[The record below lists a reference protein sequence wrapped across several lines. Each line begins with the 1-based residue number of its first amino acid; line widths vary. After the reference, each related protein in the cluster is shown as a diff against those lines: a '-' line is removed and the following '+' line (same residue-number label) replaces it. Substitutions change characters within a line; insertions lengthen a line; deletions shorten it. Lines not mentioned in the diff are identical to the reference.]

1 MLRLVEEGTLSLDAR
16 ARVLLWNVLSDTTEG
31 AWPMVELLDST
42 LVGGGR
48 DTDARVGVLR
58 RPVTDC
64 PSSGILRSTLT
75 ERASMRRSL
84 PAIALVALLSLLAA
98 CGGGDDGDTDTDAA
112 ASGDESSTTGEGVCA
127 QSDATDLL
135 AEICDKGT
143 LTVSTDPAYPPQSS
157 LNEQTGEYEGFDID
171 VATEIANRLGVDVA
185 WEAPA
190 WDVITAGSWNGRW
203 DTTVGSMTP
212 TNDRQ
217 EVLYFTEPYNFTPAV
232 VVVPADD
239 ESVIDLTTDL
249 DGKKIGVCSGCTY
262 DQFLTKDLAIDG
274 YEFDFVIDDAEIS
287 GYDTDTTALQDLA
300 NGRLDAVITSVTTA
314 QGYIDAGNPVKI
326 VGDPVFYEP
335 LAVGFDKSSDPASQ
349 GLFEAVDAIVADL
362 HEDGTLTALSEEWYG
377 LDLTT
382 QQ

>member
-1 MLRLVEEGTLSLDAR
+1 
-16 ARVLLWNVLSDTTEG
+16 
-31 AWPMVELLDST
+31 
-42 LVGGGR
+42 
-48 DTDARVGVLR
+48 
-58 RPVTDC
+58 
-64 PSSGILRSTLT
+64 
-75 ERASMRRSL
+75 MRIRSL
-84 PAIALVALLSLLAA
+84 LIALLVALLASFLAA
-98 CGGGDDGDTDTDAA
+98 CGGDDG
-112 ASGDESSTTGEGVCA
+112 GDEADDPGGSDETTTAAGDGVCA
-127 QSDATDLL
+127 GDVTDLL
-135 AEICDKGT
+135 AEICEKGV

-185 WEAPA
+185 WEAPS

-217 EVLYFTEPYNFTPAV
+217 EVLYFTEPYNYTPAV
-232 VVVPADD
+232 VVVGAGD
-239 ESVIDLTTDL
+239 ESIADLENDL

-262 DQFLTKDLAIDG
+262 EQFLNKELEIEG
-274 YEFDFVIDDAEIS
+274 YEFDFVIDDAEVS

-300 NGRLDAVITSVTTA
+300 NARLDAVITSVTTA

-335 LAVGFDKSSDPASQ
+335 LSVGFDKSADPSSES
-349 GLFEAVDAIVADL
+349 LYEAVDAIVAEM
-362 HEDGTLTALSEEWYG
+362 HEDGTLSGFSEEWYG

-382 QQ
+382 QE

>member
-1 MLRLVEEGTLSLDAR
+1 MRTRLSVFA
-16 ARVLLWNVLSDTTEG
+16 VL
-31 AWPMVELLDST
+31 A
-42 LVGGGR
+42 
-48 DTDARVGVLR
+48 
-58 RPVTDC
+58 
-64 PSSGILRSTLT
+64 
-75 ERASMRRSL
+75 
-84 PAIALVALLSLLAA
+84 ALLALLLAA
-98 CGGGDDGDTDTDAA
+98 CGGDDDSKADDKGG
-112 ASGDESSTTGEGVCA
+112 SDEPSATGEGACA
-127 QSDATDLL
+127 GDVTDLL

-171 VATEIANRLGVDVA
+171 VATEIADRLGVDVA
-185 WEAPA
+185 WEAPS

-217 EVLYFTEPYNFTPAV
+217 EVLYFTEPYNYTPAV

-239 ESVIDLTTDL
+239 DSVTDLTTDL
-249 DGKKIGVCSGCTY
+249 DGKKIGVCGGCTY
-262 DQFLTKDLAIDG
+262 DQYLQKTLAIKG
-274 YEFDFVIDDAEIS
+274 YTFDFVIDDAEIS

-300 NGRLDAVITSVTTA
+300 NGRLDAVITSSTTA

-335 LAVGFDKSSDPASQ
+335 LSVGFDKSSDPSSES
-349 GLFEAVDAIVADL
+349 LYEAVNGIVKDMHA
-362 HEDGTLTALSEEWYG
+362 DGTLTALSEKWYDG
-377 LDLTT
+377 QDLTT